1 VADTLAED
9 ASTLLLPP
17 QPDAQ
22 SIQIPLQDIL
32 LGGYLL
38 RPAHATTLAP
48 AMVLLHGYGGD
59 ATDLLAPARLLAQIG
74 YVALA
79 LSMRGWLGSGGTDDC
94 GLNQVTDTVHA
105 VAWLAQQPSVAS
117 DQIGILGIS
126 QGGQVALLAAT
137 QTADLKVVV
146 AYKPV
151 TDIPTWKRT
160 TTEPS
165 IPDYITNVCH
175 NDQTGQRSPVA
186 HVAQLQVPILLVHG
200 DQDTRVP
207 TEQSLHLAQLLRDAG
222 RTVELRL
229 LPGATHSFGGAGLQ
243 QAWVWT
249 MDFLNHHLPI
259 T

>member
-1 VADTLAED
+1 MLNTLGDD
-9 ASTLLLPP
+9 ATNLLLPP

-22 SIQIPLQDIL
+22 SVQIPLADIL

-38 RPAHATTLAP
+38 RPANPTTLAP

-59 ATDLLAPARLLAQIG
+59 ATDLLAPARLLAQAG
-74 YVALA
+74 YTALA
-79 LSMRGWLGSGGTDDC
+79 LSMRGWRGSGGIDDC
-94 GLNQVTDTVHA
+94 GLNQATDTVLA
-105 VAWLAQQPSVAS
+105 VAWLAQQPGVAH
-117 DQIGILGIS
+117 DHIGILGIS

-137 QTADLKVVV
+137 QTPHLKAVV

-151 TDIPTWKRT
+151 TDIPQWKRT

-186 HVAQLQVPILLVHG
+186 HVAQLHVPILLVHG
-200 DQDTRVP
+200 DLDTRVP

-243 QAWVWT
+243 QAWTWT
-249 MDFLNHHLPI
+249 MEFLNQHLPI
-259 T
+259 A

>member
-1 VADTLAED
+1 MAGTFADD
-9 ASTLLLPP
+9 ASTLLLPT

-22 SIQIPLQDIL
+22 AIQIPLQDIL

-38 RPAHATTLAP
+38 RPAHTTSLTP
-48 AMVLLHGYGGD
+48 AMVLLHGYGGE
-59 ATDLLAPARLLAQIG
+59 ATELLAPARLLAQAG

-79 LSMRGWLGSGGTDDC
+79 LSMRGWRGSGGTDDC
-94 GLNQVTDTVHA
+94 GLNQVTDTVQA
-105 VAWLAQQPSVAS
+105 VAWLAQQPNVAT
-117 DQIGILGIS
+117 DRIGILGIS

-137 QTADLKVVV
+137 QTPDLKVVV

-151 TDIPTWKRT
+151 TDISAWKRT

-175 NDQTGQRSPVA
+175 NDQTGQRSPIA
-186 HVAQLQVPILLVHG
+186 RVAQLHMPILLVHG

-207 TEQSLHLAQLLRDAG
+207 TEQSIHLAQLLRDAG
-222 RTVELRL
+222 QTVELRL
-229 LPGATHSFGGAGLQ
+229 LPGATHSFGGVGLK
-243 QAWVWT
+243 QAWAWT
-249 MDFLNHHLPI
+249 MDFLNHHLPV